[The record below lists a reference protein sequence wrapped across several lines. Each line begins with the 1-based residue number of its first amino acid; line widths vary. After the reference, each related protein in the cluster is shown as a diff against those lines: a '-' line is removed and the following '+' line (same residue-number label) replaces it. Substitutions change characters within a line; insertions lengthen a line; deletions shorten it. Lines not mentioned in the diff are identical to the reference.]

1 MKDGGGDV
9 GGRCVGGS
17 GVLVVGW
24 WKWGV
29 GGSGVLVEVRKDKCN
44 KMGHGRTELEKS
56 VKVRK

>member
-1 MKDGGGDV
+1 M
-9 GGRCVGGS
+9 
-17 GVLVVGW
+17 VVGW

-29 GGSGVLVEVRKDKCN
+29 GGSGVLVEVRKDKCY